1 MSIISEFNLDE
12 LKEIVKN
19 SSSYSAVAKAVG
31 YKTHSSFN
39 VIKKYLEEQNISTAH
54 FTHLTQGYEV
64 RNIDN
69 IFITNSTVDQKTLR
83 SWYLKGNY
91 TPYICSICGQEPHW
105 NGKEL
110 SLTLDHINGQNH
122 DNRLENLRWVCPN
135 CDRQLD
141 TFGSKNIVYQ
151 KQEAA
156 KEQHFC
162 ECCGVELKTKTA
174 TLCPI
179 CVKTH
184 LRKVERPDTAEK
196 LIEILQQN
204 NGNFS
209 AVGRLYGVSDNAI
222 RKWCKS
228 YNISTKSVDYK

>member
-19 SSSYSAVAKAVG
+19 ASSYSAVAKAVG

-91 TPYICSICGQEPHW
+91 TPYICSVCGQEPWW

-110 SLTLDHINGQNH
+110 SLTLDHINEQNH

-141 TFGSKNIVYQ
+141 TFGSKNIIYQ
-151 KQEAA
+151 KQMVS

-162 ECCGVELKTKTA
+162 ECCGTELKTKTA
-174 TLCPI
+174 TLCPS
-179 CVKTH
+179 CVKIQ
-184 LRKVERPDTAEK
+184 LRKTERPETAEK
-196 LIEILQQN
+196 LTEILQEN
-204 NGNFS
+204 GGNFS

-228 YNISTKSVDYK
+228 YNISTKSIDYK